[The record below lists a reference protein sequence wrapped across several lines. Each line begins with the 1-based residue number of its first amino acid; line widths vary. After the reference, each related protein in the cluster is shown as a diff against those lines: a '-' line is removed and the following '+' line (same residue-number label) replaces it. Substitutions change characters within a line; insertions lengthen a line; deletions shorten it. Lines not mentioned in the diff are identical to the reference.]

1 MLVPAFFA
9 TLQKQAV
16 FATVVLQTLNAV
28 RISPDY
34 FLSVINTVVSAMV
47 VGPKMKRMI
56 AEKIKDVISS
66 RKNRDTD
73 ASNAIIMIIPV
84 ARGKMVKTYATK
96 I

>member
-73 ASNAIIMIIPV
+73 AANAIIMIIPV
-84 ARGKMVKTYATK
+84 ARGKMVKTYAMK